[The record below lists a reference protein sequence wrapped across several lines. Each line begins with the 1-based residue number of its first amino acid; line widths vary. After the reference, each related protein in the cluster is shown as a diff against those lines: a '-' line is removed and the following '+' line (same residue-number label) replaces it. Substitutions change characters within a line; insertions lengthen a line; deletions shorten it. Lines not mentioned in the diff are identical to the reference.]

1 MKKKIIIF
9 GNGNHAKIVEAEIN
23 KLKNYILI
31 KKITNDKDIINFD
44 RKIDSNTYGVV
55 AIGSNYIREK
65 IVKNIKKIKPDF
77 KWTSIISK
85 DALVADKTRIGDG
98 SIIISG
104 SIINIGTIIGKHCSI
119 NTGSI
124 IEHDNFFEDFS
135 SIGPGAVTGG
145 NVSIGKR
152 SFLGIG
158 SSVKDNIKIGSD
170 CIIGGQSF
178 VNKNCNKNELLFGV
192 PAKKINKK
200 KKI

>member
-9 GNGNHAKIVEAEIN
+9 GNGSHARIIEAEIN

-31 KKITNDKDIINFD
+31 AKVTDDKDIINSD

-65 IVKNIKKIKPDF
+65 IVKNITSIMPSL

-85 DALVADKTRIGDG
+85 DAIVADETKIGEG
-98 SIIISG
+98 TTVISG
-104 SIINIGTIIGKHCSI
+104 SIINIGTVIGKHCSI

-135 SIGPGAVTGG
+135 STGPGAITGG

-152 SFLGIG
+152 TFLGIG
-158 SSVKDNIKIGSD
+158 CSIKNNIKIGSD
-170 CIIGGQSF
+170 CVIGGQSF
-178 VNKNCNKNELLFGV
+178 VNKNCNNHELLFGV
-192 PAKKINKK
+192 PAKKV